1 MFIFS
6 KCFPM
11 VLVALTVHRTRRQ
24 PQLSQVQT
32 VCLGLLLGVQSGS
45 EDDPNRKSLLTRAD
59 EEVTDLFKTYLAK
72 FESTEEEVNA
82 YKK

>member
-1 MFIFS
+1 MLS
-6 KCFPM
+6 DGSSGANRAPNSPPT
-11 VLVALTVHRTRRQ
+11 AAQ
-24 PQLSQVQT
+24 PGQT

-59 EEVTDLFKTYLAK
+59 EAVTDLFRTYLAK
-72 FESTEEEVNA
+72 FESTEEVVNA